1 MGRVKS
7 NKSNNSANFA
17 WVQHFIHHL
26 APTGMAGFVLVRFWF
41 WVKST
46 AARVLKVLGNPT
58 HSLRER
64 RRETLDALQAGRDP
78 RQQIG
83 AVINTA
89 IGFCT
94 LLKDIQLVA
103 VICGA

>member
-1 MGRVKS
+1 MSIQHDGDLEGMREAGRV
-7 NKSNNSANFA
+7 
-17 WVQHFIHHL
+17 
-26 APTGMAGFVLVRFWF
+26 T
-41 WVKST
+41 T
-46 AARVLKVLGNPT
+46 
-58 HSLRER
+58 
-64 RRETLDALQAGRDP
+64 ETLDALQAGRDP